1 MKIERKAGY
10 RARKP
15 QTPLIIEQITLLL
28 LNAKVC
34 PRWDLNPHS
43 LGETDF
49 KSAASTIPPLGQ
61 SEIVFNNLLMKNR

>member
-15 QTPLIIEQITLLL
+15 QTRLVTEQITLLL
-28 LNAKVC
+28 HNAKEC
-34 PRWDLNPHS
+34 PRRDLNPHS

-61 SEIVFNNLLMKNR
+61 YRSSSNLIPRNR